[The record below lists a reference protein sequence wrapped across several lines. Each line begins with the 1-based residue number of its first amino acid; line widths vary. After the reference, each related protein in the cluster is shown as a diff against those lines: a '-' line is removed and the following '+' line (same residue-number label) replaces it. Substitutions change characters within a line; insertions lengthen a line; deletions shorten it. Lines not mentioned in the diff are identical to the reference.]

1 MFVQYSPAAMSVS
14 LNVSGQSFSAAG
26 QYEIRLPEGR
36 HNVSGTITPT
46 GQPGQTL
53 VILFQMSSD
62 ATGGVRSDSVQ
73 SSSGPL
79 LQTGRCAVAYTTG
92 TAPSTTAQSLSFRF
106 DVVNDTNGVCPREV
120 P

>member
-1 MFVQYSPAAMSVS
+1 MFIQYNPAAMSVS
-14 LNVSGQSFSAAG
+14 LNVSGQPFSAAG

-36 HNVSGTITPT
+36 HNVSGTMTPT

-53 VILFQMSSD
+53 VILFQMSSG
-62 ATGGVRSDSVQ
+62 ATGGVRSDSLQ

-92 TAPSTTAQSLSFRF
+92 AAPSTASQSFSFGF
-106 DVVNDTNGVCPREV
+106 DVATGTNGVCPREV